1 MKPRSTARAF
11 IGSKPV
17 LWRENARTVLTDPSP
32 EFGFKLLC
40 DGLVFNLGDAC
51 AFSCEFCYC
60 KAVAWKFTKKVVD
73 LHNAEAAAKD
83 CGGRGPRDF
92 HEVVIRRRNGL
103 GLLGAQLVR
112 RDGSPQYPDPEDR
125 RVVFSSTLVDVAAN
139 MELLKETAEAC
150 KLILEKTN
158 WQIRLLSKSN
168 LLAKLV
174 EYIPEHHHRR
184 LIFGFS
190 TGTLDDRASRAIESR
205 APHVSHRI
213 KALHWLQDRGFRTFG
228 MICPSLP
235 QSDYAKFSRD
245 VCDAIRIDRCEHV
258 WAEPVNI
265 RSEAMPR
272 TIAGLLR
279 EGLREELEM
288 LQGVHGPGTGAL
300 WEDYARQTFLGHA
313 RNVPPEKL
321 RFLQYISKDSAGWWS
336 EMRGKGAVLLGSEAK
351 ALGLCETR
359 ARSGPESS
367 YRGSL

>member
-1 MKPRSTARAF
+1 MTQISRATM
-11 IGSKPV
+11 GSKPV

-32 EFGFKLLC
+32 EFGIKLLC

-51 AFSCEFCYC
+51 AFSCEFCYV
-60 KAVAWKFTKKVVD
+60 KAIAWKFTKDVVD
-73 LHNAEAAAKD
+73 RYNGLERRA
-83 CGGRGPRDF
+83 CGGGSPLDF
-92 HEVVIRRRNGL
+92 HEVVIRRANAL
-103 GLLGAQLVR
+103 QVLESQLIR
-112 RDGSPQYPDPEDR
+112 RDGRPQYPDPDDR

-150 KLILEKTN
+150 RLILESTG

-174 EYIPEHHHRR
+174 EFIPERHHRR

-190 TGTLDDRASRAIESR
+190 TGTLDDRASRAIESG
-205 APHVSHRI
+205 APHVSRRI

-235 QSDYAKFSRD
+235 QSDYSKFSRD
-245 VCDAIRIDRCEHV
+245 ICAAIRIDRCEHV

-265 RSEAMPR
+265 RSAAMPR

-279 EGLREELEM
+279 EGLREEAEM

-300 WEDYARQTFLGHA
+300 WEDYARQTFLAHA
-313 RNVPPEKL
+313 RNIPPDKL
-321 RFLQYISKDSAGWWS
+321 RFLQYISTGSATWWA
-336 EMRGKGAVLLGSEAK
+336 RLRKKGAVLLGTDARK
-351 ALGLCETR
+351 LGLCITDGLS
-359 ARSGPESS
+359 APAST
-367 YRGSL
+367 Y